1 MKKIITVALVLFLSV
16 SVLTGCGSKKKEEDN
31 YNTNKGVIEDQEQ
44 NGLTFTNTSLK
55 VSETGST
62 LVTVVTNTTEND
74 IEVRIFNIIVKD
86 KKGVVLTTLKGY
98 VGDVIPA
105 GTSKEITSNSDL
117 DLSTATEIT
126 YEEVK

>member
-31 YNTNKGVIEDQEQ
+31 YNTNTGVIEDQEQ

>member
-16 SVLTGCGSKKKEEDN
+16 SVLTGCGGKKKEEDN
-31 YNTNKGVIEDQEQ
+31 YNTNTGVIEDQEQ